1 MIGAI
6 ILSIT
11 IMSILTWGLLD
22 RLITSARKEDW
33 HDFKY
38 VLGTTIGVSVFSVVI
53 AIGMFLMMLGI

>member
-6 ILSIT
+6 ILSVT
-11 IMSILTWGLLD
+11 ILSFLTLGLLD
-22 RLITSARKEDW
+22 RLIDSARKQDW

>member
-1 MIGAI
+1 
-6 ILSIT
+6 
-11 IMSILTWGLLD
+11 MSILTWGLLD

-38 VLGTTIGVSVFSVVI
+38 VLGTTIGLSVFSVVI